1 MPTRIILIALALAC
15 FAAAQDNATPT
26 EPKPEPKPETEERK
40 QPDDAND
47 AKDMKK
53 EEGRVVKSAKKD
65 KIRVL
70 KPKDIPAELLRLK
83 SKADIKAEITVRTSS
98 GRPVVFK
105 GVIRNG
111 KLIER
116 IIKHRFMPQKKL
128 EHPRCGVRIWWSGGT
143 DGFIFFRY
151 SVIKSVAITGRLTD
165 AERREIMRRLKAGR
179 AGNKSAAPK
188 EEERIDLKLA
198 KLTPAQLKTYLR
210 SKYPYDAGWNH
221 KKMRTLKRQKLIENK
236 VLAAE
241 EEVFVQYFAIL
252 VEAHFEDL
260 KRRTRKIEIEPGSE
274 EKPDSGTT
282 DDGAPPEDEGD
293 E

>member
-15 FAAAQDNATPT
+15 FAAAQDNATPA
-26 EPKPEPKPETEERK
+26 ESKKASDDGETKKTDE
-40 QPDDAND
+40 AND
-47 AKDMKK
+47 AKKK
-53 EEGRVVKSAKKD
+53 KPRVVKSAKKD

-70 KPKDIPAELLRLK
+70 KPKDVAAELLRLK

-116 IIKHRFMPQKKL
+116 IIKHRFMPQKNL

-188 EEERIDLKLA
+188 EEERVDLKLA
-198 KLTPAQLKTYLR
+198 KLTPAQLKAYLR

-260 KRRTRKIEIEPGSE
+260 KRRTRKIEIEPGPE

>member
-1 MPTRIILIALALAC
+1 MLTRMILIALALAC
-15 FAAAQDNATPT
+15 FAAAQDGAPT
-26 EPKPEPKPETEERK
+26 EPKEAPDSAEPKK
-40 QPDDAND
+40 PDAEDD
-47 AKDMKK
+47 TKKKD
-53 EEGRVVKSAKKD
+53 EGRVVRSAKKD

-70 KPKDIPAELLRLK
+70 KPKDVPGELRRLK
-83 SKADIKAEITVRTSS
+83 SKADIKAEITVRTAS

-116 IIKHRFMPQKKL
+116 IVKHRFVPQKTL
-128 EHPRCGVRIWWSGGT
+128 NHPRCGVRIWWSGGT

-165 AERREIMRRLKAGR
+165 VERREIMRRLRAGR
-179 AGNKSAAPK
+179 AGNKAAAP
-188 EEERIDLKLA
+188 EDEQVDLELA
-198 KLTPAQLKTYLR
+198 KLTPAQLKAYLLKR
-210 SKYPYDAGWNH
+210 YPYDKGWNH
-221 KKMRTLKRQKLIENK
+221 KKLRTLKRQKLIENK
-236 VLAAE
+236 VLAAD

-274 EKPDSGTT
+274 TRPDSGTT
-282 DDGAPPEDEGD
+282 DDAPPPEDEDD